1 MKNRLLITCF
11 LMLISVSYLSA
22 QAQQEAQTD
31 PTTVKTDLVAT
42 RLKLDAGKKETVY
55 KIFTQ
60 TDKRIADLEY
70 GTPDYVKLINYIN
83 QERSDMLKAALTTEE
98 FAEYQKNFASKDLS
112 EVNKYVSQNNAFMTK
127 KASAE
132 LKEKKETERIMAKD
146 KDKVKKDEA
155 KAKLAAKKAADKEK
169 ADAKK
174 AADKEKADAKKEAAK
189 QKAADKKAKDKQK
202 VEAKKQKEKEKKE
215 ADKQKA
221 LEKKQKE
228 LEKKLN
234 KKK

>member
-11 LMLISVSYLSA
+11 MMLISASYLSA
-22 QAQQEAQTD
+22 QTQQAAQQD
-31 PTTVKTDLVAT
+31 PATVKTDLVAT
-42 RLKLDAGKKETVY
+42 RLKLDAGKKETVH
-55 KIFTQ
+55 KIFVQ
-60 TDKRIADLEY
+60 TDKRIADLEF

-98 FAEYQKNFASKDLS
+98 FAEYQKNFASKDMS

-127 KASAE
+127 KANAE

-155 KAKLAAKKAADKEK
+155 KAKAAAKKAADKEK
-169 ADAKK
+169 ADSKK
-174 AADKEKADAKKEAAK
+174 ADAK

-215 ADKQKA
+215 AAKQKA